1 MCDESLLADVCPH
14 LCIVTPGQQWED
26 VVSPSFG
33 SFFNSHICS
42 VSVLRLLYTV
52 PSAFAVTPRNVC
64 AGYMN
69 RLVPTNC
76 MSDTVLYGYGLSELQ
91 QSEKKCVL
99 FLCNFKRLDLTRFYL
114 VVFNCS
120 NIFFKYKL
128 WMFWFFFFFL
138 LLPWCLWK
146 ETAKSYDGIL
156 TASVLVT
163 VYYQY
168 INSGQVTLIFTKFTK
183 LNRP

>member
-1 MCDESLLADVCPH
+1 MLTSTLCVCDESLLADVCPH

-128 WMFWFFFFFL
+128 WMFWFFFLFVVTL
-138 LLPWCLWK
+138 VLMKRNSKIIWWHTDCLCVG
-146 ETAKSYDGIL
+146 Y
-156 TASVLVT
+156 SVLP
-163 VYYQY
+163 VY
-168 INSGQVTLIFTKFTK
+168 
-183 LNRP
+183 